1 MAAVNFEHVGTWAT
15 VTWEFLGL
23 ISSWS
28 RPIYRLVVA
37 QWCHITS
44 NTLVIFVT
52 GNGLTPV
59 RCKAIYGTS
68 DGWSQ
73 CRSDRKEITHQW
85 NSHQNTESSVNA
97 IALQWRHDGRDGV
110 SNNQLHDY
118 FLNLLFR
125 HNSKEN
131 IKAPRHWPLCGEFTR
146 GGWIPRTNGQQRGK
160 CFHLMTSSWIQL
172 EHVKD
177 YSIAAGITL
186 VVVACIISQGDF
198 SGSVVGNVGKGTL
211 K

>member
-68 DGWSQ
+68 DGLSQ

-97 IALQWRHDGRDGV
+97 IALQW
-110 SNNQLHDY
+110 LHD
-118 FLNLLFR
+118 
-125 HNSKEN
+125 
-131 IKAPRHWPLCGEFTR
+131 GEFTG
-146 GGWIPRTNGQQRGK
+146 GGWIPRTNGLQRGK

-177 YSIAAGITL
+177 YSVAAGITL
-186 VVVACIISQGDF
+186 VVVACIISQGDL